1 MAEQTLLFG
10 GTLKDKKLID
20 RKIERLAKSL
30 ISYPIIAFRGGED
43 GVTEDMKF
51 KVKMH
56 RLKALMENRELK
68 DEATD
73 YEAMVYLSTASLC
86 QPPSRRWSNIY
97 FHLFGKFYP
106 DRAKEIGVN
115 PNSLDPLEEREL
127 SHLKEWIFKQQ
138 RKR

>member
-1 MAEQTLLFG
+1 MAKQALLFG
-10 GTLKDKKLID
+10 GTLEDKKLID
-20 RKIERLAKSL
+20 QKWERLAEAFTT
-30 ISYPIIAFRGGED
+30 PIIAFRGGE
-43 GVTEDMKF
+43 GYVTEDMKF
-51 KVKMH
+51 KVKIH
-56 RLKALMENRELK
+56 RLKALKENRELK
-68 DEATD
+68 DKATD
-73 YEAMVYLSTASLC
+73 YEAMVYLSTATLC
-86 QPPSRRWSNIY
+86 QPLSRRWSNIY